1 MEEVQKR
8 QKHKLT
14 AFGQPQSDSGKL
26 SDECQGMQEGNF
38 LKLVALILLPHLCR
52 WISSVIKN
60 V

>member
-14 AFGQPQSDSGKL
+14 AFGQSQSDSGKL

-38 LKLVALILLPHLCR
+38 LKLWLL
-52 WISSVIKN
+52 
-60 V
+60 